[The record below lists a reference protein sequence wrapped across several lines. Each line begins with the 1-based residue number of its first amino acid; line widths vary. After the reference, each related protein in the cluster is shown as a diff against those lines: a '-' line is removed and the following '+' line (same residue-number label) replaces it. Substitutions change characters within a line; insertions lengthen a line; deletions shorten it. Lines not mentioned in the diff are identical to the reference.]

1 MLFIGVVM
9 TKYMVALAVFLTV
22 CVGLALWRIDCLIK
36 ENTTLEIEKKACLE
50 DKEEYKNA
58 QVSSS
63 KLIKKLRSEQVKQST
78 VEDCS
83 NIALPAYVMGVFSE
97 LK

>member
-1 MLFIGVVM
+1 M
-9 TKYMVALAVFLTV
+9 TKYMVALALFLTL
-22 CVGLALWRIDCLIK
+22 CVGLSLWKIDSLVR
-36 ENTTLEIEKKACLE
+36 ENTTLEIEKNACLE
-50 DKEEYKNA
+50 EKEEYKNA

-63 KLIKKLRSEQVKQST
+63 KLIKKLRTEQVKQSP

-83 NIALPAYVMGVFSE
+83 NIALPSYVMGVFSE